1 MRQIILAA
9 LFLTL
14 APVLANLAHAQ
25 QPPAGQVQR
34 CVPTLDAMTAQ
45 IQAQWGEVPVI
56 SGAVPT
62 TPPSTMVL
70 YVNPTDA
77 SWTIVMSGPA
87 ASCISTSGEG
97 LRTGFVGGSP
107 T

>member
-9 LFLTL
+9 LLLTI
-14 APVLANLAHAQ
+14 APVLAQ

-34 CVPTLDAMTAQ
+34 CVPTLEAMTAQ
-45 IQAQWGEVPVI
+45 IKAQWGEVPVI
-56 SGAVPT
+56 SGTVASN
-62 TPPSTMVL
+62 PPATMVL
-70 YVNPTDA
+70 YVNPADS

-97 LRTGFVGGSP
+97 LRTGFSGAP
-107 T
+107 I